1 MLVKIDEEGIQARV
15 RVRAVFI
22 ANNYKSTL
30 STRNLRMHDENTW
43 AVTQR
48 QRDTPP
54 PPLSPKNKIE

>member
-48 QRDTPP
+48 
-54 PPLSPKNKIE
+54 